1 MYGGFNKDNAIIVV
15 EEHKTFF
22 KLNEMM
28 GEEWEQIEK
37 HGWKGC
43 IIKNNAWSR
52 SQFRLALKIIFTFF
66 FLLQFSGLTVSDSM

>member
-1 MYGGFNKDNAIIVV
+1 MYGGFNKGNAIIVV

-43 IIKNNAWSR
+43 IIKNNA
-52 SQFRLALKIIFTFF
+52 
-66 FLLQFSGLTVSDSM
+66 